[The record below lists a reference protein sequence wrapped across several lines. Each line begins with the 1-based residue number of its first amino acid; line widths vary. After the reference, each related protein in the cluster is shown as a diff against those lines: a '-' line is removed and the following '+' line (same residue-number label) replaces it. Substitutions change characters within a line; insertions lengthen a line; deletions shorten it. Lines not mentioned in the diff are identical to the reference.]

1 MEQTEIPGIPAQVP
15 TEETKTEAPR
25 ISQED
30 CLAEI
35 IEPLSKGFGFRNL
48 FIGYTGSGKSN
59 NNVLLARVAKK
70 RHRWNIITDQKN
82 RDTAYNGTEIPSFG
96 ALAAVDKGDTA
107 IIRGA
112 RLTNSVD
119 DLLDFD
125 EIGRGVWDLSQKD
138 EGVFLGIDE
147 LDDAC
152 QGERVWLKGAMAKR
166 SYMRLLY
173 KQGRT
178 NKISIAACTQ
188 AVQEIPRSAI
198 TNSDTMGI
206 FRQDRKDLGYYA
218 SNHFLSNEEIEIV
231 ASLPN
236 YHFLFI
242 RRGHPSRV
250 CVFEP
255 V

>member
-1 MEQTEIPGIPAQVP
+1 MEQENLPTIPAPEV

-35 IEPLSKGFGFRNL
+35 MEPLVKGYGFRNL

-59 NNVLLARVAKK
+59 NNVVLTRVAKRK
-70 RHRWNIITDQKN
+70 HRWNIITDQKN

-96 ALAAVDKGDTA
+96 ALAAVEKGDTA

-112 RLTNSVD
+112 RLTNSVE
-119 DLLDFD
+119 DLLEFD
-125 EIGRGVWDLSQKD
+125 EIGKGVWDLSQTG

-152 QGERVWLKGAMAKR
+152 EGERVWLKGAMAKR
-166 SYMRLLY
+166 GYMRLLY

-198 TNSDTMGI
+198 TNSDTLGI
-206 FRQDRKDLGYYA
+206 FRQDRKDLGYYS
-218 SNHFLSNEEIEIV
+218 SNHFLSSDEIEIV
-231 ASLPN
+231 SSLQG
-236 YHFLFI
+236 YDFLFL
-242 RRGHPSRV
+242 RRGHPSRI
-250 CVFEP
+250 CSFSAA
-255 V
+255 

>member
-1 MEQTEIPGIPAQVP
+1 M
-15 TEETKTEAPR
+15 APL
-25 ISQED
+25 E
-30 CLAEI
+30 
-35 IEPLSKGFGFRNL
+35 KGYGFRNL

-59 NNVLLARVAKK
+59 NNVLLARVSK
-70 RHRWNIITDQKN
+70 RKHRWNIITDQKN
-82 RDTAYNGTEIPSFG
+82 INTAYMGTEIPSYG
-96 ALAAVDKGDTA
+96 ALAAVEKGDTA

-112 RLTNSVD
+112 RLTNSVE

-125 EIGRGVWDLSQKD
+125 AIGEGIWALSQSG

-152 QGERVWLKGAMAKR
+152 EGERVWLKGANAKR
-166 SYMRLLY
+166 AYMRLLY

-206 FRQDRKDLGYYA
+206 FVQDRKDLGYYRT
-218 SNHFLSNEEIEIV
+218 NHFLSNDEIEVV
-231 ASLPN
+231 ASLQG
-236 YHFLFI
+236 YEFLFI
-242 RRGHPSRV
+242 RRGHPSRI
-250 CVFEP
+250 CSFSEA
-255 V
+255 